1 MAVTMGAPGPA
12 APTGEIVWVAGAT
25 GLTGRALVGQLL
37 NDPQVR
43 QVVALVRRPGSLLV
57 QGAARPDSKLIECV
71 VDYAALDADADA
83 ALRAVPAPAVLYIC
97 LGTTIRTA
105 GSQAAFRKV
114 DFDAV
119 LAVAR
124 AAQARGV
131 HHVGVVSALGAD
143 TASRVFYSRVKGE
156 MEAALKAL
164 NLPSLHIVRPSFLLG
179 DRQERRIGE
188 AIGIAAVQLLRPVL
202 IGPWAQY
209 RGVEV
214 QTVAAALR
222 AGAYLRSAG
231 GLRVSQSQ
239 QLASL
244 VPEQGT

>member
-1 MAVTMGAPGPA
+1 MAGSLGAPGPA
-12 APTGEIVWVAGAT
+12 ATPGEVVWVAGAT

-71 VDYAALDADADA
+71 VDYADLEAGLH
-83 ALRAVPAPAVLYIC
+83 AVPAPAVLYIC

-119 LAVAR
+119 LAAAR
-124 AAQARGV
+124 VAQARGV

-143 TASRVFYSRVKGE
+143 PASRVFYSRVKGE
-156 MEAALKAL
+156 MEAALTAM

-179 DRQERRIGE
+179 ERQERRIGE
-188 AIGIAAVQLLRPVL
+188 ALGIAAVQLLRPVL

-214 QTVAAALR
+214 RTVAAALR
-222 AGAYLRSAG
+222 AGAHLRSAAG
-231 GLRVSQSQ
+231 PRVSQSE

-244 VPEQGT
+244 VLEQGT

>member
-1 MAVTMGAPGPA
+1 MGAPGPTA
-12 APTGEIVWVAGAT
+12 ATGEIVWVAGAT

-43 QVVALVRRPGSLLV
+43 QVVALVRRAGGLLV
-57 QGAARPDSKLIECV
+57 QGAARPDSKLVECV
-71 VDYAALDADADA
+71 VDYAEPDAGLA
-83 ALRAVPAPAVLYIC
+83 AVPAPAVLYVC
-97 LGTTIRTA
+97 LGTTLRVA

-119 LAVAR
+119 LTVAR

-131 HHVGVVSALGAD
+131 QHVGVVSALGAD
-143 TASRVFYSRVKGE
+143 AGSRVFYSRVKGE
-156 MEAALKAL
+156 MEAALQGL

-188 AIGIAAVQLLRPVL
+188 ALGIAAVQLLRPAL
-202 IGPWAQY
+202 IGPLAQY

-222 AGAYLRSAG
+222 AGAHLRSAG
-231 GLRVSQSQ
+231 GLRVSQSE

-244 VPEQGT
+244 VLEQGT

>member
-1 MAVTMGAPGPA
+1 MAVRMGAPGPA
-12 APTGEIVWVAGAT
+12 AAAGEIVWVAGAT

-43 QVVALVRRPGSLLV
+43 QVVALVRRAGSLLV

-71 VDYAALDADADA
+71 VDYAALDADAALSA
-83 ALRAVPAPAVLYIC
+83 APAPAVLYIC

-131 HHVGVVSALGAD
+131 QHVGVVSALGAD
-143 TASRVFYSRVKGE
+143 TVSRVFYSRVKGE
-156 MEAALKAL
+156 MEAALRAL

-209 RGVEV
+209 RGVDV

-222 AGAYLRSAG
+222 AGAHLRSAG
-231 GLRVSQSQ
+231 GLRVSQSE

-244 VPEQGT
+244 LLEQGT